1 MDFGSGNNIFNKRS
15 IALALSKYSK
25 ILTIFLLLIIFSS
38 SFIFIIGPKYKKMKS
53 VSNLLTIAKTDE
65 LQRLEIYLDR
75 LKKFNKSYKDV
86 SVLDREKI
94 NKTIPEDID
103 RENLITMVE
112 DLVKNRGLT
121 LQSIR
126 IGKEKIS
133 VSRRKKAEKE
143 PGISEN
149 IGILSFA
156 IEIPE
161 MDYEMAKKL
170 IIDFEKNLRIMD
182 IQSVEFSEGASL
194 ILEINSYYFKS

>member
-1 MDFGSGNNIFNKRS
+1 
-15 IALALSKYSK
+15 
-25 ILTIFLLLIIFSS
+25 
-38 SFIFIIGPKYKKMKS
+38 MKS
-53 VSNLLTIAKTDE
+53 VSDLLTIAKTDE
-65 LQRLEIYLDR
+65 LQKLEIYLDR

-126 IGKEKIS
+126 IGKEKIP
-133 VSRRKKAEKE
+133 VSRRTKAEKE